1 MKERE
6 RGEGEKE
13 EGRGKK
19 EEGGGGEKECST
31 HYSYIHS
38 LYYIRIIFTL

>member
-19 EEGGGGEKECST
+19 EEGGGEKECST
-31 HYSYIHS
+31 HHSYIHS